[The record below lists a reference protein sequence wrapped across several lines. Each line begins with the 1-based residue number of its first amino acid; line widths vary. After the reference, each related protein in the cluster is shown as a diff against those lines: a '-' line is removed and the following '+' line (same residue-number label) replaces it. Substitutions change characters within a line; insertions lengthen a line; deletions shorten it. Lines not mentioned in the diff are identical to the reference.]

1 MIGTHVI
8 SGPGWIRMIGV
19 PSALLIAMN
28 ELVIQFVAGR
38 AFCAGM
44 PAMLPAPN
52 VSLFL
57 DVLIDMLAEEVIAKG
72 RG

>member
-1 MIGTHVI
+1 ML
-8 SGPGWIRMIGV
+8 GV
-19 PSALLIAMN
+19 PSALLISMN
-28 ELVIQFVAGR
+28 ELVLQFVAGR

-44 PAMLPAPN
+44 PAMLPAAN

-57 DVLIDMLAEEVIAKG
+57 DVLVDMLADEVIAKG